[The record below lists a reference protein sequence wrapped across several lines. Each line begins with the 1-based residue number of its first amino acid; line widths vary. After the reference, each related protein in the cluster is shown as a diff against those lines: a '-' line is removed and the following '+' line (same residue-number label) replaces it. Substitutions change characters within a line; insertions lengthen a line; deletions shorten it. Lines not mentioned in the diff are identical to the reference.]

1 MELNI
6 ANVGLLLT
14 LVGCIVGFLTY
25 NLAKKKEDKQEIKED
40 VTKATTFKNEIDNIK
55 EELGKLK
62 NDPSIQTRI
71 EMQLEHIK
79 QGVDD
84 IKTEIKDVKIDAK
97 TSERKINE
105 LVEKVARLDES
116 LKSVHKRVD
125 ELELKK

>member
-14 LVGCIVGFLTY
+14 LVGCMVGFLTY

-40 VTKATTFKNEIDNIK
+40 SST
-55 EELGKLK
+55 
-62 NDPSIQTRI
+62 QTRL
-71 EMQLEHIK
+71 EMQLEYIK

-84 IKTEIKDVKIDAK
+84 IKTELKDVKVDAK
-97 TSERKINE
+97 TSEKKIND

-125 ELELKK
+125 ELEFKK

>member
-1 MELNI
+1 MTLDA

-40 VTKATTFKNEIDNIK
+40 TST
-55 EELGKLK
+55 
-62 NDPSIQTRI
+62 QTRL
-71 EMQLEHIK
+71 EMQLEYIK

-84 IKTEIKDVKIDAK
+84 IKTELKDVKIDAK